1 MMKSFRP
8 LFSLDSAGTF
18 THVGARLPQF
28 NAGNPSSH
36 PSDCSPIKAGDG
48 RTRWTAGQPT
58 SSNGVAPISK
68 KPLNPDFPISLP
80 GNRFFPDHT
89 LEVKCNPVTGGNNRV
104 MGQVWSAE
112 YPGNGCIVPASNSRD
127 KAIKDGFMDC
137 WRKQSSQ
144 GGREAEFHRCTI
156 SKSVS
161 TGSSCTI
168 QLNHPHTSA
177 AADKYPSA
185 TSADRETL
193 SGDFHILNG
202 WRPYKG
208 MPDVSEKFPLRRL
221 ALIGHDTSEAER
233 FDI

>member
-1 MMKSFRP
+1 MAATTTRDFPSAFNGSMNMMKSFRL

-18 THVGARLPQF
+18 AHVGARLPQF

-48 RTRWTAGQPT
+48 RTG
-58 SSNGVAPISK
+58 
-68 KPLNPDFPISLP
+68 
-80 GNRFFPDHT
+80 
-89 LEVKCNPVTGGNNRV
+89 
-104 MGQVWSAE
+104 WSAE

-127 KAIKDGFMDC
+127 KAIKDGFMDF

-168 QLNHPHTSA
+168 QLDTPQTSA

-193 SGDFHILNG
+193 SGDFHVLNG
-202 WRPYKG
+202 RRPYIG